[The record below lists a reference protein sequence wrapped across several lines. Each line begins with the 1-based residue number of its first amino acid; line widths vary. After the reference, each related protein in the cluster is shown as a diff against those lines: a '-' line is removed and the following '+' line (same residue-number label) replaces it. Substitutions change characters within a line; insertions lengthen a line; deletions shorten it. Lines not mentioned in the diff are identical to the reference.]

1 MSAQCLQ
8 RASLLVL
15 DRVRQ
20 IRHTCCAGGVAAG
33 VAVLGSLLVSDT
45 FIRKLACTV
54 VSSLSGS
61 YIGAFF
67 PRCENDRGVSSTW
80 PKLHRDVKGAAA
92 V

>member
-33 VAVLGSLLVSDT
+33 VAVLGSLLVPDT
-45 FIRKLACTV
+45 FICNRQAPAGASVTGMALLGGTAGWV
-54 VSSLSGS
+54 RGLGHGEGS
-61 YIGAFF
+61 VQDQ
-67 PRCENDRGVSSTW
+67 RV
-80 PKLHRDVKGAAA
+80 AARQA
-92 V
+92 